1 MKQEHRLI
9 AIGITI
15 FVLICVGHFSVSATE
30 LENSATTEERMQE
43 DSSEIQSEEQNI
55 VTEEAT
61 EEVESVKSEDS
72 NIDNNEN
79 SEIATSEENA
89 NNSLDKEEINT
100 DESQIPDIHTDDLS
114 DIDGSDTKENIDLEE
129 LVNKDDDNMG
139 LYYYLQKYQYQSLS
153 AYLEKNLEYI
163 DLQLQ
168 SVEQMYDLGDVTETV
183 VLSYQSQKALVKS
196 QLQIAQNESG
206 YYNLYLEKNGLDYS
220 DHDIKAVK
228 NIESIEYYIEN
239 YPEKDYMT
247 VARYVTDYN
256 NAVSG
261 IEAKQVEISY
271 LEEEVKRVTL
281 LYSEGEISKLEMVE
295 KEVSLAKAQYELEQQ
310 YVEMNVA
317 YLYVIQV
324 CGE

>member
-100 DESQIPDIHTDDLS
+100 DESQIPDIHADDLS

-129 LVNKDDDNMG
+129 LVNKDDDKMG

-196 QLQIAQNESG
+196 QLQIAQNESD

-220 DHDIKAVK
+220 DHDIKVVK

-261 IEAKQVEISY
+261 IEAKQVEISC